1 MDHPGDMAD
10 GFLTLADAA
19 DRLGLS
25 RLKLR
30 EAIAK
35 GVIAARRDNEGRWRV
50 DLTSPPPDVRQATA
64 AIPADPAA
72 LMSALFDEI
81 EELGQ
86 DLAQSQDT
94 TARLTVLAGTQAD
107 MIDRL
112 TTLVE
117 SRTSERDRLGQIAGQ
132 ALTAAEEAETRA
144 AHLQST
150 ADRALAL
157 LDRAAGTLEG
167 VKGDI
172 ARLVQESADK
182 DRQIADHGQRLER
195 LFALSEQA
203 LAKAAPD
210 RPAPGLLSRIFG
222 TSR

>member
-1 MDHPGDMAD
+1 MTRPADTQD
-10 GFLTLADAA
+10 GFLTLAEAA

-30 EAIAK
+30 EGIAK

-50 DLTSPPPDVRQATA
+50 DLAALPSDLKQAVA
-64 AIPADPAA
+64 SVPADPAA
-72 LMSALFDEI
+72 LMGALFDEI
-81 EELGQ
+81 EELGS
-86 DLAQSQDT
+86 DLAQSQDM
-94 TARLTVLAGTQAD
+94 TARLTALAGTQAD

-117 SRTSERDRLGQIAGQ
+117 SRTTERDRLSHIAGQ
-132 ALTAAEEAETRA
+132 ALSAAEEAETRA

-150 ADRALAL
+150 ADRALSL
-157 LDRAAGTLEG
+157 LDRAAGTLES
-167 VKGDI
+167 VRDDM
-172 ARLVQESADK
+172 ARISREAADK
-182 DRQIADHGQRLER
+182 DSIIADHGQRLER

-203 LAKAAPD
+203 LDKAGRD
-210 RPAPGLLSRIFG
+210 KPAPGLIARIFG